1 MNNMIVLGKK
11 MMNVNEIMLVEISI
25 VFPKYEKVYGCILI
39 TFKNGVTTEILNE
52 NTTVNVG
59 WPKSYDEIKEAK
71 QELQEMMER
80 ELEIVTRII
89 NNKLNKES
97 EVVNAKQ

>member
-1 MNNMIVLGKK
+1 MNNMIILGKK

-25 VFPKYEKVYGCILI
+25 QYPQYERLYGCILI
-39 TFKNGVTTEILNE
+39 TFKNGVTTEILKTE
-52 NTTVNVG
+52 KG
-59 WPKSYDEIKEAK
+59 YPKLLKAEEVKKELAK
-71 QELQEMMER
+71 EMEKD
-80 ELEIVTRII
+80 LDIVTNII

>member
-1 MNNMIVLGKK
+1 MNSMIILGHK
-11 MMNVNEIMLVEISI
+11 MVNVDEILLVEMSM
-25 VFPKYEKVYGCILI
+25 VFKRHEKAYGCILI